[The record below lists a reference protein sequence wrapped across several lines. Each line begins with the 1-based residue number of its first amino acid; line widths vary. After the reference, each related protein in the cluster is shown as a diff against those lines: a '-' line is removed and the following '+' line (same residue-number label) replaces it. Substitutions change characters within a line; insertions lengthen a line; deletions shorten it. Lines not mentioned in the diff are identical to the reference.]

1 MFGEFL
7 DRESLER
14 SLEGIE
20 RWSACVGL
28 SWSSSCEIGWP
39 DAGMVL
45 GAGLFILLFAFLFAK
60 LRRALV
66 VLRARSFTPEISRR
80 LAPWVKTND
89 YSQEAFFT
97 ADGADQ
103 AAAAKRRRAL
113 DRLADYFQKHHS
125 QSIAWGDKIR
135 DGLSDLRF
143 TDAGRVPFPFAKV
156 MREKFNLCSVV
167 TASQGPML
175 RDLDGNWSLDVTGS
189 YGVNVAGYDQYK
201 EWMERGWE
209 RVKDLGPVLGPLHPI
224 VAENIAMLKSISK
237 LDEVSF
243 HMSGTEAVMAAI
255 RLARFNTGRKSI
267 VCFAGAY
274 HGWWDGVQ
282 PGLGSEREIKDC
294 ITLKDV
300 DPASLDAIR
309 RMKSDVAAVV
319 VNPIQSFHPNSPP
332 PSDAI
337 LLTSDVR
344 KTQDAHAPYARW
356 LKRLRE
362 VCTAC
367 DIPLI
372 FDEVYSGFRLAP
384 GGAQEYFGVQADLV
398 VYGKT
403 VGGGLPVGVCCGKKE
418 LMRRFDPDHPMRL
431 AYVIGTFSAHPHV
444 MGAMNEFLRWAT
456 DPRARQ
462 RYDEANE
469 RCAAWAASVNKDFAE
484 RSLPLRV
491 VNLATVWTILF
502 QRPGRY
508 NWLLQYYLRAEGVTL
523 SWVGTGRC
531 LSNMAFEAEHY
542 DMLRG
547 KLIAAASRM
556 AADGWWPDGLDQPE
570 RRKAMKSRL
579 TREMIGSIVQIPKPL
594 RTFYA
599 EVMRRKHDD
608 HVASHSH
615 PLNQLLHLL
624 SSSVFIYCYVLIFA
638 DLTTAVTA
646 SLAALFVRQFGHA
659 VIEPPC
665 HDKEELLLGFNTPNK
680 TMLVAA
686 YCAIPLANML
696 GADAWTWTAF
706 LDKWPTV
713 ARHWWGLTL
722 VVVFGRV
729 AYLAWL
735 HDFQTSMVWFV
746 KLVTDPFTDIKAYT
760 PRSAHA
766 WRALLPPY
774 STNQVSP
781 KH

>member
-1 MFGEFL
+1 MFGDIL
-7 DRESLER
+7 
-14 SLEGIE
+14 E
-20 RWSACVGL
+20 RWSACVGANQA
-28 SWSSSCEIGWP
+28 SACGMEWA
-39 DAGMVL
+39 DAGML
-45 GAGLFILLFAFLFAK
+45 IGIGLVILLFVK
-60 LRRALV
+60 LRRTLLT
-66 VLRARSFTPEISRR
+66 LRARSFTPAFSR
-80 LAPWVKTND
+80 LLSSWVKTND
-89 YSQEAFFT
+89 YTGEAFFK
-97 ADGADQ
+97 ADGADETT
-103 AAAAKRRRAL
+103 AARRRRAI
-113 DRLADYFQKHHS
+113 DRLAGYFQEHHPK
-125 QSIAWGDKIR
+125 SIAWGDEIR
-135 DGLSDLRF
+135 EGLSDLRF
-143 TDAGRVPFPFAKV
+143 TDAGRVPFPFARV

-175 RDLDGNWSLDVTGS
+175 RDLDGRWTLDVTGS

-224 VAENIAMLKSISK
+224 VAENIALLKSISK

-282 PGLGSEREIKDC
+282 PGLGSEREIRDC

-300 DPASLDAIR
+300 NPASLDAIR
-309 RMKSDVAAVV
+309 RMKRDIAGVV

-337 LLTSDVR
+337 LLTSDIR
-344 KTQDAHAPYARW
+344 KTQDAHAPYAQW
-356 LKRLRE
+356 LRQLRD

-403 VGGGLPVGVCCGKKE
+403 VGGGLPVGVCCGKRD
-418 LMRRFDPDHPMRL
+418 LMRRFDPDRPMRL

-444 MGAMNEFLRWAT
+444 MGAMNEFLRWVTTPQTAL
-456 DPRARQ
+456 

-469 RCAAWAASVNKDFAE
+469 RCTAWAAAVNKDFAD

-502 QRPGRY
+502 QQPGRY
-508 NWLLQYYLRAEGVTL
+508 NWLLQYYLRAEGVML

-531 LSNMAFEAEHY
+531 LSNMAFTAEHY
-542 DMLRG
+542 DELEA
-547 KLIAAASRM
+547 KLVTAASRM
-556 AADGWWPDGLDQPE
+556 MLDGWWLEGLEQPE

-579 TREMIGSIVQIPKPL
+579 TWEMIGSIVQIPKPL
-594 RTFYA
+594 RAFYT

-615 PLNQLLHLL
+615 PLNQLFHLL
-624 SSSVFIYCYVLIFA
+624 SSSVFIYCYFLIFT

-659 VIEPPC
+659 IVEPPC

-680 TMLVAA
+680 TMIVSA
-686 YCAIPLANML
+686 YCVIPIANML
-696 GADAWTWTAF
+696 AGGGWTWTAF
-706 LDKWPTV
+706 LETWPTI
-713 ARHWWGLTL
+713 AQQWWGLTL

-735 HDFQTSMVWFV
+735 HDFRISMIWFV
-746 KLVTDPFTDIKAYT
+746 KLITDPFTDIKAYV
-760 PRSAHA
+760 PKSARE
-766 WRALLPPY
+766 WRAFLPPY
-774 STNQVSP
+774 AVSHADQ